1 MPGGNRLLNWP
12 TALTSTPV
20 AVNGT
25 AIDDDHLTLS
35 RHRIGGAA
43 HLLRRLQTRYPPF
56 VIGGAMGQIA
66 AVTLRNHPGRRTG

>member
-56 VIGGAMGQIA
+56 V
-66 AVTLRNHPGRRTG
+66 